1 MTEIGMSEQSVMA
14 NVADVVLV
22 EEKVVTVVDYVA
34 IESQNNLMK
43 VASSNQLSRSISSSA
58 SQRPIYRFRI

>member
-43 VASSNQLSRSISSSA
+43 VASSNQLSRSIFSSA

>member
-14 NVADVVLV
+14 NVAVVVLV